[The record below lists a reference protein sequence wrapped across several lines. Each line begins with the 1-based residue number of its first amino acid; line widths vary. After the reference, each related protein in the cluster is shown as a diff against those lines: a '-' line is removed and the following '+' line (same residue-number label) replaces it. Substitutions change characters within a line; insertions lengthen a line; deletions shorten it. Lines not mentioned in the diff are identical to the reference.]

1 MRNVSPTNGGAPL
14 QARLRLDD
22 NGRAQSFGNGSPM
35 KPSFA
40 QLRRILYVTVCATML
55 CGSAFAQDPAATD
68 LVAAQQAVDRADR
81 ADADQYAPDTMAM
94 ARQQLEQAQR
104 AAQDRRERKQAPVLA
119 QRAVADAD
127 LARAQSE
134 EAVAQAQ
141 LAQRKAE
148 VEQLQ
153 RQLASGENR

>member
-1 MRNVSPTNGGAPL
+1 M
-14 QARLRLDD
+14 QARPRLDH
-22 NGRAQSFGNGSPM
+22 NVRAQSLGNGSPM

-40 QLRRILYVTVCATML
+40 QIRRFLCVTACTMML
-55 CGSAFAQDPAATD
+55 CGSAFAQDPAAAD
-68 LVAAQQAVDRADR
+68 LIAAQQAVERADR

-104 AAQDRRERKQAPVLA
+104 AALDRRERKQAPVLA

-127 LARAQSE
+127 LARAQSD

-153 RQLASGENR
+153 RQLAAGESR